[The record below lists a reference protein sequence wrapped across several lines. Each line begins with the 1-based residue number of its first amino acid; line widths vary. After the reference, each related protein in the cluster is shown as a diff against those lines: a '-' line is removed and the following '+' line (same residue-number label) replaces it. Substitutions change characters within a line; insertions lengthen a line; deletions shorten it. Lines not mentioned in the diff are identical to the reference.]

1 VLARPRLSSLIG
13 LVLRHVGI
21 EATVTASPARARLLL
36 RQREPALLVADIGR
50 GPFAARLLESARS
63 GRATLALVD
72 LDRGKSSLTAL
83 GGGADDVMRVPFTP
97 DELAVRTAQ
106 VLQRVGVP
114 TSMVRNVE
122 VGGLELSLDEYAHV
136 GSRTVRLSAGDNS
149 LLYLLVANAGR
160 RVARADIRDLSWG
173 VEHAAPVEA
182 VDAAVARLE
191 RTLGAVDVLRIERVD
206 DAVVARLPALRM
218 RSLHD
223 ARRRPAKN

>member
-1 VLARPRLSSLIG
+1 MLARPKLSSLIG

-21 EATVTASPARARLLL
+21 EALITASAARARLLL

-50 GPFAARLLESARS
+50 GAFAARLLESARS

-97 DELAVRTAQ
+97 DELAVRSAQ
-106 VLQRVGVP
+106 LLQRVGVR
-114 TSMVRNVE
+114 TSLVRNVA
-122 VGGLELSLDEYAHV
+122 VGGLELSLDEYAHL
-136 GSRTVRLSAGDNS
+136 GSRTVRLSAGENS

-160 RVARADIRDLSWG
+160 RVARADIRDLTWG
-173 VEHAAPVEA
+173 VEHVAPVEA

-191 RTLGAVDVLRIERVD
+191 RSLGAEDVVRIERVD
-206 DAVVARLPALRM
+206 DAVVARLPALAM
-218 RSLHD
+218 RGLHD
-223 ARRRPAKN
+223 ARVIRAKN

>member
-1 VLARPRLSSLIG
+1 MLARPRLSSLIG

-36 RQREPALLVADIGR
+36 RQREPA
-50 GPFAARLLESARS
+50 
-63 GRATLALVD
+63 
-72 LDRGKSSLTAL
+72 
-83 GGGADDVMRVPFTP
+83 
-97 DELAVRTAQ
+97 
-106 VLQRVGVP
+106 
-114 TSMVRNVE
+114 
-122 VGGLELSLDEYAHV
+122 
-136 GSRTVRLSAGDNS
+136 
-149 LLYLLVANAGR
+149 LLVANAGR